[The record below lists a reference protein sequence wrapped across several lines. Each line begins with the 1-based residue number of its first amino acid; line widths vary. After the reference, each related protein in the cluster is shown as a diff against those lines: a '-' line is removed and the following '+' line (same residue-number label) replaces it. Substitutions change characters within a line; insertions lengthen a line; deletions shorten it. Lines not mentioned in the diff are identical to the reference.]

1 MEKTIIATDET
12 IEDIVNAE
20 IERLGNNADLNH
32 IDVCQVTEMRGL
44 FYGSDFNGDISR
56 WDVSHVGTMEFMFE
70 ESAFDGDL
78 SRWNV
83 ANVEYMDAMFAG
95 SALEKNGHIPAW
107 YDKTKIDPDNEFR
120 HW

>member
-1 MEKTIIATDET
+1 MFNNI
-12 IEDIVNAE
+12 NNNNGFSYGNSQ
-20 IERLGNNADLNH
+20 LGNVGNVINME
-32 IDVCQVTEMRGL
+32 EMCKGAA
-44 FYGSDFNGDISR
+44 FNGDISR

-107 YDKTKIDPDNEFR
+107 YDKNKIDPDNEFR

>member
-32 IDVCQVTEMRGL
+32 IDVSQVTEMRGL

-56 WDVSHVGTMEFMFE
+56 WDVSNVKIMVGMFTY
-70 ESAFDGDL
+70 SQFCGDI
-78 SRWNV
+78 SQWNV
-83 ANVEYMDAMFAG
+83 GNVINMYG
-95 SALEKNGHIPAW
+95 
-107 YDKTKIDPDNEFR
+107 DKYKKYN
-120 HW
+120 